1 MNFSLASG
9 NTTLPLS
16 PFIEITD
23 TIRRHLDQ
31 GNYVLGLFVDLTK
44 AFDTVDHEIL
54 LYKLN
59 HYGIR
64 GHANRFFRS
73 YLSNRKQYTFVNGE
87 HSSIMTVECGV
98 PQGSVLG
105 PILFL
110 LYINDLCQA
119 VGPEI
124 ARLFADD
131 TGLFTSNSNFQNL
144 ISESKEIYRKLFKW
158 CLSNKLTINDS
169 KTCFILFHTKNK
181 PVPKDFS
188 AIQIDDIIIKR
199 VDNTKYLGLFID
211 EKLNWT
217 NHVHFV
223 CRSLTKYFGIFNK
236 IKSLVTRPLARQ
248 LYFSF
253 VYSRIQYGLEIYGTC
268 SAGLLSKLQTLQNGL
283 LKLLLCRNYRESTNV
298 IHSELK
304 ILKVKEIRIVNLAN
318 FVNNCLLGNLPAPFN
333 LYFQYRNSM
342 YGFRNQNLN
351 VPWARTTCGSLRTQV
366 SGAKLWN
373 GLLNHDVCRS
383 FVLKKSFKKS
393 LVKHYLVAYV
403 DM

>member
-1 MNFSLASG
+1 LEKYKILFEFQFGFREHHS
-9 NTTLPLS
+9 TTLAL
-16 PFIEITD
+16 IEITD

-144 ISESKEIYRKLFKW
+144 ISESKDIYRKLFKW

-199 VDNTKYLGLFID
+199 MDNTK
-211 EKLNWT
+211 
-217 NHVHFV
+217 
-223 CRSLTKYFGIFNK
+223 
-236 IKSLVTRPLARQ
+236 
-248 LYFSF
+248 
-253 VYSRIQYGLEIYGTC
+253 
-268 SAGLLSKLQTLQNGL
+268 
-283 LKLLLCRNYRESTNV
+283 
-298 IHSELK
+298 
-304 ILKVKEIRIVNLAN
+304 
-318 FVNNCLLGNLPAPFN
+318 
-333 LYFQYRNSM
+333 
-342 YGFRNQNLN
+342 
-351 VPWARTTCGSLRTQV
+351 
-366 SGAKLWN
+366 
-373 GLLNHDVCRS
+373 
-383 FVLKKSFKKS
+383 
-393 LVKHYLVAYV
+393 
-403 DM
+403 